1 MYIDRFIRNVLTY
14 THTLAVPKYHRCF
27 VESISSVTHDSKL
40 FSLRLPAGS
49 YLNVPI
55 GHHLAIRA
63 DVDGKLC
70 IRMHICGSWRIV
82 ASRCCTIAAACMGLG
97 GLIPL
102 PERVKARAPYKSSQ
116 SCYTISC
123 TIPKV
128 IHTMIASSTTFN
140 SKLYY
145 FYYHFHYPKWLS
157 LSTVSIL

>member
-1 MYIDRFIRNVLTY
+1 MYIDHFIRNVLTY

-70 IRMHICGSWRIV
+70 ILHVYVCTYV
-82 ASRCCTIAAACMGLG
+82 AAGVLWPAGAV
-97 GLIPL
+97 P
-102 PERVKARAPYKSSQ
+102 
-116 SCYTISC
+116 
-123 TIPKV
+123 
-128 IHTMIASSTTFN
+128 
-140 SKLYY
+140 
-145 FYYHFHYPKWLS
+145 
-157 LSTVSIL
+157 